1 MSALADAV
9 LGGLRDAAV
18 GLLSSA
24 IVVLCS
30 GQFVMMALF
39 VHHMAKSLVWF
50 K

>member
-9 LGGLRDAAV
+9 LGGLQAATD

-24 IVVLCS
+24 VAVLCS
-30 GQFVMMALF
+30 GQFVMMALLM
-39 VHHMAKSLVWF
+39 HHMAKSLVWF